1 MKSINL
7 RNRFEQKKTN
17 NTSETTSLL
26 IKIKNLPTMT
36 YILVV
41 LGKGTGIIP

>member
-17 NTSETTSLL
+17 NTCEMTSLL
-26 IKIKNLPTMT
+26 IKIKNLQTMT